1 MKLAVIGYPIH
12 HSLSPLMHQVELDA
26 LGIQGNYTR
35 IEIHPN
41 DFTEKVTKLLDSD
54 ITGFNVTLPFKEKI
68 IPYLDDVDSSAR
80 VIGAVNTVVK
90 EQGKWIGYNTDGEG
104 YVRGLLHDFSSL
116 ELPQS
121 KVLIIGA
128 GGAARGIIYSLLQS
142 GVQKNHLDI
151 MNRSLKNAQKLCEEF
166 SLPTENSYSLKDQC
180 TLQYDIVIQTSSVG
194 LKKEETPLRAF
205 RIQQDAIVSD
215 IIYNPSKTAF
225 LKIAEEQGAMIQ
237 NGLNMF
243 VFQGALAF
251 EKWTSHKPN
260 ISRMRD
266 TVLGALN
273 LD

>member
-35 IEIHPN
+35 VEIHP
-41 DFTEKVTKLLDSD
+41 DYFRAKITEMLNSD
-54 ITGFNVTLPFKEKI
+54 INGFNVTLPFKEKI
-68 IPYLDDVDSSAR
+68 IPFLDDVAPAAR

-90 EQGKWIGYNTDGEG
+90 ENGKWIGYNTDGEG
-104 YVRGLLHDFSSL
+104 YVQGLLYDFPSIDF
-116 ELPQS
+116 PQS

-128 GGAARGIIYSLLQS
+128 GGAARGIIYSLLQA
-142 GVQKNHLDI
+142 GVQKNSLDI
-151 MNRSLKNAQKLCEEF
+151 MNRSLENAERLCREF
-166 SLPTENSYSLKDQC
+166 SLPEENAYSLKDEC

-194 LKKEETPLRAF
+194 LKLEETPIRAF
-205 RIQQDAIVSD
+205 RISKEAIVSD
-215 IIYNPSKTAF
+215 IIYNPAKTAF
-225 LKIAEEQGAMIQ
+225 LNIAEEQGAKSQ

-251 EKWTSHKPN
+251 ERWTSHKPD